1 MIGVALF
8 AFSVQNPGPIDET
21 HGIEN
26 TINPPSGLV
35 KKALATGTVILLI
48 PTMSGMSTFA
58 IFAVASFCLITVRHD
73 TIYTVRRVFL
83 ITIAVFFVALLA
95 LSLFLLFRS
104 GGEASI
110 FLETHTVLSGE
121 ADSDGDGVPNWLEE
135 ITNSDVLN
143 AESFPYNKDV
153 VRAQKN
159 TADALLYAGPGDF
172 TEEIIQRFLFDVS
185 GSASV
190 TPEERN
196 RFVDESAAY
205 FLQAVEKKGLPDVVL
220 SADDTVSRQA
230 VFRSFVLAM
239 RRFSGAKK
247 PIDVLVFDVFSKNA
261 SVTED
266 ARQARLSCD
275 YTLQTLPRK
284 VPQDVYTPY
293 YLVLERVTYLCEA
306 LTVALTSA
314 TSENFFYAL
323 RLVGAGKLFE
333 MVDEG
338 VDDSTNQFILAVEQ
352 VVQLLEQ
359 SP

>member
-1 MIGVALF
+1 M
-8 AFSVQNPGPIDET
+8 

-26 TINPPSGLV
+26 AIVPPSELV
-35 KKALATGTVILLI
+35 KIALAIGTVMLLI

-58 IFAVASFCLITVRHD
+58 IFAAAGFCCITIRYD
-73 TIYTVRRVFL
+73 TMYIVRRVFL
-83 ITIAVFFVALLA
+83 ITIVVFFVALLVF
-95 LSLFLLFRS
+95 SLFLLFRS
-104 GGEASI
+104 DDGEASI
-110 FLETHTVLSGE
+110 FLETHTALSGE

-135 ITNSDVLN
+135 ITNSDILN

-190 TPEERN
+190 TPDERR

-230 VFRSFVLAM
+230 VLYNFASAM

-247 PIDVLVFDVFSKNA
+247 PIDVLVFDVFSKDA
-261 SVTED
+261 SATEA

-293 YLVLERVTYLCEA
+293 HLVLERVTYLCEA

-314 TSENFFYAL
+314 TAENFFYAL

-333 MVDEG
+333 QADEDAG
-338 VDDSTNQFILAVEQ
+338 DSTNQFVLAVEQ

>member
-1 MIGVALF
+1 M
-8 AFSVQNPGPIDET
+8 
-21 HGIEN
+21 
-26 TINPPSGLV
+26 

-48 PTMSGMSTFA
+48 PTMRGMSTLATF
-58 IFAVASFCLITVRHD
+58 IASFCFITIGYD
-73 TIYTVRRVFL
+73 TMYTVRRVFL
-83 ITIAVFFVALLA
+83 IIITVFFVVLLA
-95 LSLFLLFRS
+95 FSLFLLFRS
-104 GGEASI
+104 DDDEAVL

-135 ITNSDVLN
+135 ITNSDALN

-172 TEEIIQRFLFDVS
+172 TEEIIQRFLFDVN

-190 TPEERN
+190 TPEERG

-205 FLQAVEKKGLPDVVL
+205 FLQIVEEKGLPDVVL
-220 SADDTVSRQA
+220 SVDDTVSRQA
-230 VFRSFVLAM
+230 VLRGFTSAM
-239 RRFSGAKK
+239 RRFSDAKK

-261 SVTED
+261 SVMED

-275 YTLQTLPRK
+275 YTLKTLPRK

-314 TSENFFYAL
+314 TAENFFYAL

-333 MVDEG
+333 RDDADA
-338 VDDSTNQFILAVEQ
+338 DDSANQFVLAVEQ